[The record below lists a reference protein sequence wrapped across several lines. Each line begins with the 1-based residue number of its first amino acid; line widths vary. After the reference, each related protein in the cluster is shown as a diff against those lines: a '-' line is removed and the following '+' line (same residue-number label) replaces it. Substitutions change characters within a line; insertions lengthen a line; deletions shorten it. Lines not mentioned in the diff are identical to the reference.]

1 MCELKVKGLSGTGDC
16 WSGCVAD
23 TETVEDKERPLTF
36 SIHPNTFPQGTAFS
50 CFPCLRASEL
60 V

>member
-16 WSGCVAD
+16 WSGCVAG

-36 SIHPNTFPQGTAFS
+36 SKHFPLSTGQLFPLPNG
-50 CFPCLRASEL
+50 SEL

>member
-16 WSGCVAD
+16 WSGCVAG

-36 SIHPNTFPQGTAFS
+36 SIHPNTFRREQLLAVS
-50 CFPCLRASEL
+50 LA
-60 V
+60 